1 MGMKKVLII
10 QGNPIE
16 NSYGSQLAT
25 AYGQG
30 ASQSGAEVRE
40 LVLAHLNFDL
50 NLSGGY
56 KGNQLLEPD
65 LQEAQKL
72 IAWADHLVF
81 VYPNWWG
88 GMPALLKGFIDR
100 VFLPGFAFKYRR
112 NSPLPEQLLKGK
124 TARLIVTMDSPYVY
138 YRFYLGQPGHQM
150 MKRSILKFC
159 GVGTVRST
167 NITRLRTMPEA
178 ARKRWLERVQKM
190 GQKLV

>member
-1 MGMKKVLII
+1 MKKVLII

-16 NSYGSQLAT
+16 NSYGSQLGEVYAR
-25 AYGQG
+25 G
-30 ASQSGAEVRE
+30 AAESGAEVRE
-40 LVLAHLNFDL
+40 LVLAEMEFDL

-56 KGNQLLEPD
+56 RGKQPLEPD
-65 LQEAQKL
+65 LQKAQEL
-72 IAWADHLVF
+72 ISWADHLVF

-138 YRFYLGQPGHQM
+138 YRFYLGHPGHQM
-150 MKRSILKFC
+150 MKHSILKFC
-159 GVGTVRST
+159 GVGTVRAT
-167 NITRLRTMPEA
+167 NITQLRKMSEV
-178 ARKRWLERVQKM
+178 ARKQWLERVQRM
-190 GQKLV
+190 GRKLA

>member
-1 MGMKKVLII
+1 MKKILII

-16 NSYGSQLAT
+16 NSYGRQLAE
-25 AYGQG
+25 AYARG
-30 ASQSGAEVRE
+30 AAESGAEVRQ
-40 LVLAHLNFDL
+40 LVLAEMEFDL

-56 KGNQLLEPD
+56 KGKQPLEPD
-65 LQEAQKL
+65 LQEAQEL

-150 MKRSILKFC
+150 MKHSILKFC
-159 GVGTVRST
+159 GVGTVRAT
-167 NITRLRTMPEA
+167 NITQLRKMPET
-178 ARKRWLERVQKM
+178 ARSQWLERVQRM
-190 GQKLV
+190 GRKLA

>member
-1 MGMKKVLII
+1 MKKVLII

-16 NSYGSQLAT
+16 NSYGRHLT
-25 AYGQG
+25 EAYARG
-30 ASQSGAEVRE
+30 AGESGAEVRK
-40 LVLAHLNFDL
+40 LVLAEMEFDL
-50 NLSGGY
+50 NLSAGY
-56 KGNQLLEPD
+56 KGKQPLEPD
-65 LQEAQKL
+65 LQEAQEL

-150 MKRSILKFC
+150 MKHSILKFC
-159 GVGTVRST
+159 GVGTVRAT
-167 NITRLRTMPEA
+167 NITQLRKMPEA
-178 ARKRWLERVQKM
+178 ARNQWLERVQRM
-190 GQKLV
+190 GRKLA

>member
-1 MGMKKVLII
+1 MKKVLII

-16 NSYGSQLAT
+16 NSYCSQLAT
-25 AYGQG
+25 LYAQG
-30 ASQSGAEVRE
+30 ATQSGAEVQV
-40 LVLAHLNFDL
+40 LVLAHLDFDL

-112 NSPLPEQLLKGK
+112 NSPLPEQLLRGK

-167 NITRLRTMPEA
+167 NITQLRTMPET
-178 ARKRWLERVQKM
+178 ARKRWLERVQRM

>member
-1 MGMKKVLII
+1 MKKVLII

-16 NSYGSQLAT
+16 NSYGSQLAEVY
-25 AYGQG
+25 ARG
-30 ASQSGAEVRE
+30 AAESGAEVRE
-40 LVLAHLNFDL
+40 LVLAEMEFDL

-56 KGNQLLEPD
+56 KGKQPLEPD
-65 LQEAQKL
+65 LQKAQEL

-150 MKRSILKFC
+150 MKHSILKFC

-167 NITRLRTMPEA
+167 NITQLRKMPEA
-178 ARKRWLERVQKM
+178 ARKQWLERVQRM
-190 GQKLV
+190 GRNLA

>member
-1 MGMKKVLII
+1 MKKVLII

-16 NSYGSQLAT
+16 NSYGSQLAEVY
-25 AYGQG
+25 AMG
-30 ASQSGAEVRE
+30 AAESGAEVRE
-40 LVLAHLNFDL
+40 LVLAEMEFDL

-56 KGNQLLEPD
+56 KGKQPLEPD
-65 LQEAQKL
+65 LQEAQEL

-150 MKRSILKFC
+150 MKHSILKFC
-159 GVGTVRST
+159 GVGKVRST
-167 NITRLRTMPEA
+167 NITQLRKMPEA
-178 ARKRWLERVQKM
+178 ARKQWLERVQGM
-190 GQKLV
+190 GRKLA

>member
-1 MGMKKVLII
+1 MKKILII

-16 NSYGSQLAT
+16 NSYGSHLAKGY
-25 AYGQG
+25 AQG
-30 ASQSGAEVRE
+30 AVESGAEVRE
-40 LVLAHLNFDL
+40 LVLAEMDFDL
-50 NLSGGY
+50 SLTGGY
-56 KGNQLLEPD
+56 KGNQALEPD

-150 MKRSILKFC
+150 MKHSILKFC
-159 GVGTVRST
+159 GVSSVRAT
-167 NITRLRTMPEA
+167 NITQLRKMPESA
-178 ARKRWLERVQKM
+178 KKQWLERVQNM
-190 GQKLV
+190 GRKLA

>member
-1 MGMKKVLII
+1 MKKVLII

-16 NSYGSQLAT
+16 NSYSRHLAE
-25 AYGQG
+25 AYARG
-30 ASQSGAEVRE
+30 AGESGAEVRK
-40 LVLAHLNFDL
+40 LVLAEMEFDL

-56 KGNQLLEPD
+56 KGKQPLEPD
-65 LQEAQKL
+65 LQEAQEL

-150 MKRSILKFC
+150 MKHSILKFC
-159 GVGTVRST
+159 GVGTVRAT
-167 NITRLRTMPEA
+167 NITQLRKMPETV
-178 ARKRWLERVQKM
+178 RNQWLGRVQRM
-190 GQKLV
+190 GRKLA

>member
-1 MGMKKVLII
+1 MKKVLII

-16 NSYGSQLAT
+16 NSYGSQLAEVY
-25 AYGQG
+25 ARG
-30 ASQSGAEVRE
+30 AAESGAEVRE
-40 LVLAHLNFDL
+40 LVLAELKFDL

-56 KGNQLLEPD
+56 KGNQPLEPD
-65 LQEAQKL
+65 LQKAQEL
-72 IAWADHLVF
+72 ISWADHLVF

-150 MKRSILKFC
+150 MKHSILKFC
-159 GVGTVRST
+159 GVGTVRAT
-167 NITRLRTMPEA
+167 NITQLRKMPEV
-178 ARKRWLERVQKM
+178 ARKQWLERVQRM
-190 GQKLV
+190 GRKLA

>member
-1 MGMKKVLII
+1 MKKVLII
-10 QGNPIE
+10 QGNPIA
-16 NSYGSQLAT
+16 NSYGSQLAEVY
-25 AYGQG
+25 ARG
-30 ASQSGAEVRE
+30 AAESGAEVRE
-40 LVLAHLNFDL
+40 LVLAEMEFDL

-56 KGNQLLEPD
+56 KGEQPLEPD
-65 LQEAQKL
+65 LQKAQEL
-72 IAWADHLVF
+72 ISWADHLVF

-150 MKRSILKFC
+150 MKHSILKFC
-159 GVGTVRST
+159 GVGSVRAT
-167 NITRLRTMPEA
+167 NITQLRKMPEV
-178 ARKRWLERVQKM
+178 ARKQWLERVHRM
-190 GQKLV
+190 GRKLA

>member
-1 MGMKKVLII
+1 MKKVLII

-16 NSYGSQLAT
+16 NSYGSQLAEVY
-25 AYGQG
+25 ARG
-30 ASQSGAEVRE
+30 AAESGAEVRE
-40 LVLAHLNFDL
+40 LVLAELEFDL

-56 KGNQLLEPD
+56 KGKQPLEPD
-65 LQEAQKL
+65 LQKAQEL
-72 IAWADHLVF
+72 ISWADHLVF

-100 VFLPGFAFKYRR
+100 VFLPGFAFKYRK

-150 MKRSILKFC
+150 MKHSILKFC
-159 GVGTVRST
+159 GVGSVRAT
-167 NITRLRTMPEA
+167 NITQLRKMPEV
-178 ARKRWLERVQKM
+178 ARKQWLERVLRM
-190 GQKLV
+190 GRKLA

>member
-1 MGMKKVLII
+1 MKKVLII
-10 QGNPIE
+10 QGNPIK
-16 NSYGSQLAT
+16 NSYGSQLAEVY
-25 AYGQG
+25 ARG
-30 ASQSGAEVRE
+30 AAESGAEVRE
-40 LVLAHLNFDL
+40 LVLAEMEFDL

-56 KGNQLLEPD
+56 KGKQPLEPD
-65 LQEAQKL
+65 LQKAQEL
-72 IAWADHLVF
+72 ISWADHLVF

-150 MKRSILKFC
+150 MKHSILKFC
-159 GVGTVRST
+159 GVGTVRAT
-167 NITRLRTMPEA
+167 NITQLRKMPEV
-178 ARKRWLERVQKM
+178 ARKQWLERVQRM
-190 GQKLV
+190 GRKLA

>member
-1 MGMKKVLII
+1 MKKVLII

-16 NSYGSQLAT
+16 NSYGSQLAEVY
-25 AYGQG
+25 ARG
-30 ASQSGAEVRE
+30 AAESGAEVRE
-40 LVLAHLNFDL
+40 LVLAEMEFDL

-56 KGNQLLEPD
+56 KGKQPLEPD
-65 LQEAQKL
+65 LQKAQEL
-72 IAWADHLVF
+72 ISWADHLVF

-150 MKRSILKFC
+150 MKHSILKFC
-159 GVGTVRST
+159 GVSTVRAT
-167 NITRLRTMPEA
+167 NITQLRKMPEVV
-178 ARKRWLERVQKM
+178 RKQWLERVQRM
-190 GQKLV
+190 GRKLA

>member
-1 MGMKKVLII
+1 MKKILII

-16 NSYGSQLAT
+16 NSYGSQLAEVY
-25 AYGQG
+25 ARG
-30 ASQSGAEVRE
+30 AAESGAEVRE
-40 LVLAHLNFDL
+40 LVLAKMDFDP

-56 KGNQLLEPD
+56 KGNQPLEPD
-65 LQEAQKL
+65 LQEAQEL
-72 IAWADHLVF
+72 ISWADHLVF

-124 TARLIVTMDSPYVY
+124 TARLIVTMDSPIVY

-150 MKRSILKFC
+150 MKHSILKFC
-159 GVGTVRST
+159 GVSKVRAT
-167 NITRLRTMPEA
+167 NITQLRKMSEVS
-178 ARKRWLERVQKM
+178 RKQWLERVHRL
-190 GQKLV
+190 GHKLA

>member
-1 MGMKKVLII
+1 MKKVLII

-16 NSYGSQLAT
+16 DSYGSKLAEVY
-25 AYGQG
+25 AKG
-30 ASQSGAEVRE
+30 AAESGAEVRE
-40 LVLAHLNFDL
+40 LVLARMDFDP

-56 KGNQLLEPD
+56 KGKQPLEPD
-65 LQEAQKL
+65 LQEAQEL
-72 IAWADHLVF
+72 ISWADHMVF

-124 TARLIVTMDSPYVY
+124 TARLIVTMDSPNVY

-150 MKRSILKFC
+150 MKHSILKFC
-159 GVGTVRST
+159 GVGKVHAT
-167 NITRLRTMPEA
+167 NITQLRKMPEA
-178 ARKRWLERVQKM
+178 SRKQWLERVHRL
-190 GQKLV
+190 GRKLA

>member
-1 MGMKKVLII
+1 MKKVLII

-16 NSYGSQLAT
+16 NSYGSQLAEVY
-25 AYGQG
+25 ARG
-30 ASQSGAEVRE
+30 AAESGAEVRE
-40 LVLAHLNFDL
+40 LVLAEMEFDL

-56 KGNQLLEPD
+56 KGKQPLEPD
-65 LQEAQKL
+65 LQKAQEL
-72 IAWADHLVF
+72 ISWADHLVF

-124 TARLIVTMDSPYVY
+124 TARLIVTMDSPYIY

-150 MKRSILKFC
+150 MKHSILKFC
-159 GVGTVRST
+159 GVGTVRAT
-167 NITRLRTMPEA
+167 NITQLRKMPEV
-178 ARKRWLERVQKM
+178 ARKQWLERVQRM
-190 GQKLV
+190 GRKLA